1 MEKARLE
8 SQAFCDW
15 NFSLLYAKRPLFGG
29 ALDTLFLKKM
39 VPEFG
44 IPSCKFIRSAM
55 LHFEPDERI
64 KGNDTGRVREPQ
76 RAGGGSEYGIT
87 RH

>member
-1 MEKARLE
+1 
-8 SQAFCDW
+8 
-15 NFSLLYAKRPLFGG
+15 
-29 ALDTLFLKKM
+29 
-39 VPEFG
+39 
-44 IPSCKFIRSAM
+44 M

-76 RAGGGSEYGIT
+76 RAGGDSEYGIT